1 MKAKTQKKLEEGT
14 LVRETIAGVFT
25 EIFIQDPENPKNNI
39 NPWFLSLEDCL
50 LQIVAKPN
58 AGIKTNDEI
67 LVRVVPDHKSLE
79 RELGLLEKLARRVDS
94 TEFIDDLALFA
105 RTISPYSSRFTPFLS
120 KEEQEKYRQL
130 FIKSAGLLNNLSHK
144 NHISFIVA
152 RLEESVQQS
161 LSHENVLLS
170 RYSDLGIEIFAFKDK
185 LDSIYSLFEGVDK
198 KYHDSELTK
207 TKQNVEKQL
216 NKLRRLVKSSML
228 QIKKANAKDLPEILK
243 SFDHFTDRFTEYRN
257 PNTSGA
263 HKRAILEFH
272 QARSDEHYVFMLD
285 GKIVGG
291 LRVSAPT
298 DDDRESI
305 GYRALKE
312 KDKNIMITGF
322 GSSSEL
328 DKNIGQAI
336 REAHS
341 FITQELEYWRVYTG
355 LVMKDV
361 SSIASLEKGRLT
373 ASYARQELSQIHAAM
388 VDAGFVP
395 FKARIYDDK
404 DKVRHNLGGCNG
416 ELIYRSKSVEN
427 HPGRTAQ

>member
-1 MKAKTQKKLEEGT
+1 MKVKTQKKLEEGT
-14 LVRETIAGVFT
+14 LFRSTIEGVFT
-25 EIFIQDPENPKNNI
+25 ELNPER
-39 NPWFLSLEDCL
+39 WFLSLEDCL
-50 LQIVAKPN
+50 LQIVDKADG
-58 AGIKTNDEI
+58 GIKAGDEI
-67 LVRVVPDHKSLE
+67 EVRVVPDHKSLE
-79 RELGLLEKLARRVDS
+79 AELNLLEQLVVRTLPEDYQNINYVSAFAQKLAQY
-94 TEFIDDLALFA
+94 TPA
-105 RTISPYSSRFTPFLS
+105 FTQFLS
-120 KEEQEKYRQL
+120 VQEQDKYNQLLKRAARLLFTNSRIMFEGIKSEISRYELLIKEELAQGNRFVSK
-130 FIKSAGLLNNLSHK
+130 
-144 NHISFIVA
+144 
-152 RLEESVQQS
+152 
-161 LSHENVLLS
+161 
-170 RYSDLGIEIFAFKDK
+170 YSDLGSQMLAMKDK
-185 LDSIYSLFEGVDK
+185 LQTIYSLFESIDK
-198 KYHDSELTK
+198 KDYDE
-207 TKQNVEKQL
+207 QL
-216 NKLRRLVKSSML
+216 REARKYLDKEINRVRKLVKSSML
-228 QIKKANAKDLPEILK
+228 QIKKANTKDLPEILK

-263 HKRAILEFH
+263 HKRAISEFH
-272 QARSDEHYVFMLD
+272 QARLDEHYVFMLD
-285 GKIVGG
+285 GMIVGG

-298 DDDRESI
+298 DDDKEAI

-322 GSSSEL
+322 GSSSEI

-361 SSIASLEKGRLT
+361 SSIASLERGKLT
-373 ASYARQELSQIHAAM
+373 ASYARQELSPIHAAM

-395 FKARIYDDK
+395 FKARIYDAK

>member
-1 MKAKTQKKLEEGT
+1 M
-14 LVRETIAGVFT
+14 
-25 EIFIQDPENPKNNI
+25 
-39 NPWFLSLEDCL
+39 
-50 LQIVAKPN
+50 
-58 AGIKTNDEI
+58 
-67 LVRVVPDHKSLE
+67 
-79 RELGLLEKLARRVDS
+79 
-94 TEFIDDLALFA
+94 
-105 RTISPYSSRFTPFLS
+105 
-120 KEEQEKYRQL
+120 
-130 FIKSAGLLNNLSHK
+130 
-144 NHISFIVA
+144 
-152 RLEESVQQS
+152 
-161 LSHENVLLS
+161 
-170 RYSDLGIEIFAFKDK
+170 
-185 LDSIYSLFEGVDK
+185 
-198 KYHDSELTK
+198 
-207 TKQNVEKQL
+207 
-216 NKLRRLVKSSML
+216 
-228 QIKKANAKDLPEILK
+228 
-243 SFDHFTDRFTEYRN
+243 
-257 PNTSGA
+257 
-263 HKRAILEFH
+263 
-272 QARSDEHYVFMLD
+272 
-285 GKIVGG
+285 IVGG

-298 DDDRESI
+298 DDDKEAI

-322 GSSSEL
+322 GSSSEI

-427 HPGRTAQ
+427 HPGRTA